1 MTTMFPVDK
10 IISQIDKLPSLP
22 TSVGKVIEVANNPKA
37 SPVEL
42 SNVIKIDPVLTAK
55 VLKLVNSA
63 YFSLPDQITN
73 LNRAIILLGINTIK
87 NLAIST
93 AVVGQFSKTKHKR
106 FDIDKYWK
114 HCMAVAV
121 LSKKFAQ
128 QLKVDKRFLEEY
140 FIAGLLHDIGE
151 VVIIELFPDKL
162 DQMMNKVDAGAG
174 LEEVEREFL
183 GSTHS
188 EIGAALGR
196 HWKISENLIAVIEE
210 HHDPNI
216 AGDFAQMVLTVHMAN
231 IYCNQNNLGM
241 PGCHTAAA
249 APEIIAK
256 LGLDP
261 GMIAEA
267 TSNLDEELNKA
278 TSFLKTAGAA

>member
-1 MTTMFPVDK
+1 MFPVDK